1 MSPKI
6 VDREQKKLKIIGSA
20 FNVLQEKGY
29 MDTKMSDIAEEAGIG
44 KGTIYEY
51 FGSKDELVVAT
62 FETMISMTQDN
73 VLEMLDTIDDP
84 EEKVRSFIRMRAK
97 FFTEISGIFR
107 LFVGLVQNID
117 DKTGK
122 LNTKSFLKDMYE
134 QAIEKIEGVLQ
145 EGIDKGIFREV
156 DKRSLAILMLSIM
169 DGLQMPYS
177 VDKSLVDVESVQ
189 KIVEEMMIRYL
200 R

>member
-44 KGTIYEY
+44 KGPIYEY

-84 EEKVRSFIRMRAK
+84 EEKVRRFIRMRAK

-122 LNTKSFLKDMYE
+122 PNTKSFLKDMYE

-145 EGIDKGIFREV
+145 EGIEKGIFREV
-156 DKRSLAILMLSIM
+156 DRRSLAILMLSIM

-177 VDKSLVDVESVQ
+177 VDNSLVDVESVQ

-200 R
+200 T

>member
-51 FGSKDELVVAT
+51 FGSKDEL
-62 FETMISMTQDN
+62 
-73 VLEMLDTIDDP
+73 
-84 EEKVRSFIRMRAK
+84 EEKVRRFIRMRAK

-122 LNTKSFLKDMYE
+122 PNTKSFLKDMYE

-145 EGIDKGIFREV
+145 EGIEKGIFREV
-156 DKRSLAILMLSIM
+156 DRRSLAILMLSIM

-177 VDKSLVDVESVQ
+177 VDNSLVDVESVQ

-200 R
+200 T

>member
-1 MSPKI
+1 
-6 VDREQKKLKIIGSA
+6 
-20 FNVLQEKGY
+20 
-29 MDTKMSDIAEEAGIG
+29 MDPKMSDIAEEAGIG

-84 EEKVRSFIRMRAK
+84 EEKVRRFIRMRAK

-122 LNTKSFLKDMYE
+122 PNTKSFLKDMYE

-145 EGIDKGIFREV
+145 EGIEKGIFREV
-156 DKRSLAILMLSIM
+156 DRRSLAILMLSIM
-169 DGLQMPYS
+169 DRLQMPYS
-177 VDKSLVDVESVQ
+177 VDNSLVDVESVQ

-200 R
+200 T

>member
-6 VDREQKKLKIIGSA
+6 IDREQKKLKIIGSA
-20 FNVLQEKGY
+20 FNVLQKKGY

-51 FGSKDELVVAT
+51 FGSRDELVVAT
-62 FETMISMTQDN
+62 FET
-73 VLEMLDTIDDP
+73 
-84 EEKVRSFIRMRAK
+84 IRMRAK
-97 FFTEISGIFR
+97 FFAEISGIFR

-122 LNTKSFLKDMYE
+122 LDTKSFLKDMYE
-134 QAIEKIEGVLQ
+134 QAIEKIEDVLQ
-145 EGIDKGIFREV
+145 EGIDQGVFREV
-156 DKRSLAILMLSIM
+156 DKRSLAILMLTIL

-200 R
+200 T